1 MQAWHDI
8 MMMHTINPHLVKH
21 ASTTNACLPH
31 CRADATFTNH
41 LTVQQTGCQNALA
54 KQKVEKCIISQAS
67 HKAIA
72 HRYTV
77 LGSRIWLGTGH
88 PCSLL
93 LPEPLAQLICT
104 SHLGAKPIQ
113 THSAIPWCLAGQ
125 QSANALVQAM
135 YAVYSIGHTV
145 QEP

>member
-1 MQAWHDI
+1 MLAALQSRRYIH
-8 MMMHTINPHLVKH
+8 K
-21 ASTTNACLPH
+21 SPH
-31 CRADATFTNH
+31 CAADW
-41 LTVQQTGCQNALA
+41 LPNALA

-77 LGSRIWLGTGH
+77 LGSGIWLRTGH

-93 LPEPLAQLICT
+93 LPEPLAQIICT

-145 QEP
+145 QEPWLFMKQA